1 MRRFALLL
9 IWIAVVA
16 PASIEPGRDERS
28 SNKEKKTSDAA
39 ERSHCPRLLPPTG
52 GTYNCFVD
60 RYGTHTCSA
69 ACWPG
74 LEFQSPSQPLIC
86 TAADGVWTP
95 TDRFPN
101 CIRESTAAGTC
112 PALLAPVYGGYSC
125 RMGSDGV
132 KTCSG
137 SCADGYEFDAPTTS
151 LTCDPNVG
159 TWTPTDQF
167 PNCRPSTRARRS
179 SQVATQCE
187 PIPPPMSGSY
197 SCMLDHLGRMTCNPT
212 CMDGFEFEAPPAAEY
227 VCADGAWSPPGPYP
241 NCVFAGQKCEKIPP
255 PVWGS
260 YHCQTDH
267 TGTERCYPA
276 CMQGY
281 EFESPAAAEYVCIN
295 GQFSPPGPY
304 PNCRKSEGE

>member
-1 MRRFALLL
+1 MAD
-9 IWIAVVA
+9 
-16 PASIEPGRDERS
+16 G
-28 SNKEKKTSDAA
+28 A

-151 LTCDPNVG
+151 
-159 TWTPTDQF
+159 
-167 PNCRPSTRARRS
+167 
-179 SQVATQCE
+179 
-187 PIPPPMSGSY
+187 
-197 SCMLDHLGRMTCNPT
+197 
-212 CMDGFEFEAPPAAEY
+212 
-227 VCADGAWSPPGPYP
+227 
-241 NCVFAGQKCEKIPP
+241 
-255 PVWGS
+255 
-260 YHCQTDH
+260 
-267 TGTERCYPA
+267 
-276 CMQGY
+276 
-281 EFESPAAAEYVCIN
+281 
-295 GQFSPPGPY
+295 
-304 PNCRKSEGE
+304 